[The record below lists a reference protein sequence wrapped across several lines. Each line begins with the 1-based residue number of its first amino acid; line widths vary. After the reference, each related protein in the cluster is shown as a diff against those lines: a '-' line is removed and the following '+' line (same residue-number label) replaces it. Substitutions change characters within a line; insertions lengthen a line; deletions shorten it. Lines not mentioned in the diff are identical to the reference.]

1 MADFTPGYTFQT
13 ADLVTA
19 QKLNDLIA
27 NAEPSNLDR
36 TDFSATSRIVTVGA
50 TAPSAPQ
57 TGEPW
62 YSTAEAQPLWYTGT
76 SFRAADELLLTATV
90 GMNAGYV
97 AVFDSANDLSATTT
111 TTIGDIRWAGVVR
124 EDVSA
129 TDEVRLARTGIVP
142 VMTDGG
148 GVSRGDY
155 LKASGTAGQATAV
168 ATADPGAFAVALVDQ
183 ASGSPATVLAACLG
197 RVVDNPNVVAPAQDF
212 TLKGS
217 FVAPLSAGGFNA
229 PQNAWTD
236 YPGVAGVSMTG
247 AYDPYEVTF
256 STTADNQFVLVHV
269 GNVHIYTDEPVTN
282 LALRLV
288 LNGTTFGDG
297 LADNSSFTNEF
308 STVLSLPSG
317 GDNAVSIINTCVP
330 LIVPTTSASNSI
342 KLQYFLTGATNVG
355 AINQG
360 YIRVYG

>member
-111 TTIGDIRWAGVVR
+111 TTVGDIRWAGVVR
-124 EDVSA
+124 EDVNA
-129 TDEVRLARTGIVP
+129 TDECRLARTGIVP
-142 VMTDGG
+142 VMTDGN
-148 GVSRGDY
+148 GVARGEY

-183 ASGSPATVLAACLG
+183 AAGSPALITAALLG
-197 RVVDNPNVVAPAQDF
+197 RVIDNPNVVAPAQDF

-217 FVAPLSAGGFNA
+217 FVAPLNAGGFTA

-236 YPGVAGVSMTG
+236 YPGVASADMTG
-247 AYDPYEVTF
+247 AYDAFEVTF
-256 STTADNQFVLVHV
+256 STTSDNQFVLVHA
-269 GNVHIYTDEPVTN
+269 GNIHVYTDEPVTN

-288 LNGTTFGDG
+288 LNDASFGSG
-297 LADNSSFTNEF
+297 LADDSSYTNEF
-308 STVLSLPSG
+308 SSVLSLPVG
-317 GDNAVSIINTCVP
+317 GDNGVSIINTCVP
-330 LIVPTTSASNSI
+330 LIVPTTNASNSV
-342 KLQYFLTGATNVG
+342 KLQYYLTGATNIA